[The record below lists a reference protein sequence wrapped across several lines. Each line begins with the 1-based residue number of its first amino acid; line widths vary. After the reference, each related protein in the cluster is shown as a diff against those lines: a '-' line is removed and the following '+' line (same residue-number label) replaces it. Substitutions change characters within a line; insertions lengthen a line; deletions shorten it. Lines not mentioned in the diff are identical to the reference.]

1 MAGLMI
7 TAELAQRCFVQLK
20 QNLAELL
27 GVRIASCETLAV
39 HLAQRAN
46 EGVSVFGADFSVLVA
61 VAIVES
67 CLAHAALRC
76 ARAASFHPPRP
87 NRNNACS
94 ENALALHSL
103 RWQAG
108 DWLKE
113 RLFRVPDRGSA
124 NPTPS

>member
-27 GVRIASCETLAV
+27 GVRIASRETLAV
-39 HLAQRAN
+39 YLAQRAN

-67 CLAHAALRC
+67 CLAHAALHC
-76 ARAASFHPPRP
+76 ARADSFHPPRP

-94 ENALALHSL
+94 ENAFALHSL
-103 RWQAG
+103 RWQRAI
-108 DWLKE
+108 
-113 RLFRVPDRGSA
+113 GSRSA
-124 NPTPS
+124 CLARPPSIQCDHG